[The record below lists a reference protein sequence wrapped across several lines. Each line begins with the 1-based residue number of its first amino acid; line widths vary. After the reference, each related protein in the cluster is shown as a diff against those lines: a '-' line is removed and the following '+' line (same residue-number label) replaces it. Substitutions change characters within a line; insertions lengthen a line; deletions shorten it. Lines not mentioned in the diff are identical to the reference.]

1 MQGKTKVNLKNNLIL
16 KSENI
21 EYNDNTLKNHLDKEI
36 NIVTDGE
43 PVKAGYKVDG
53 KDVYI
58 KRINLGTLPEANSG
72 KSVADGLEHTKI
84 IIIKIEG
91 FATNTSGDYQNTL
104 SGYDTRFTV
113 NPNGLSISIKNEN
126 YTAFT
131 GVADIYYINK

>member
-1 MQGKTKVNLKNNLIL
+1 MNKTKVNLKNNIIL

-21 EYNDNTLKNHLDKEI
+21 EYNNDTLKNYLDKEI
-36 NIVTDGE
+36 NIITDGE

-58 KRINLGTLPEANSG
+58 KRVNLGTLPTAGSG
-72 KSVADGLEHTKI
+72 KTIEDGLTHTA
-84 IIIKIEG
+84 IKCLDIRG
-91 FATNTSGDYQNTL
+91 FATDGDGNYQNTL
-104 SGYDTRFTV
+104 NGYDTRLTL

-131 GVADIYYINK
+131 GVADIYFIEKQ